1 MRYRWDD
8 GGRRR
13 SGLKRE
19 PAKDCACRAIAIASG
34 RPYLA
39 VREMLI
45 AHAQREPAHWDRSHP
60 DKGVRRVTYEPV
72 MRALGAVWHPL
83 WGPRNPSWR
92 TVTRLGHFGLIGSP
106 PRRLVLSMRGHL
118 TAVVRGVIRDTHHYG
133 EDRQVFGAYIFPEPR
148 R

>member
-8 GGRRR
+8 GGRKR
-13 SGLKRE
+13 SGFKRE

-34 RPYLA
+34 KPYKEVRTLLLA
-39 VREMLI
+39 SAKRERRK
-45 AHAQREPAHWDRSHP
+45 ADRSHP
-60 DKGVRRVTYEPV
+60 DWGVHRAVYEPV

-92 TVTRLGHFGLIGSP
+92 TVTRLRTFGLLGNP
-106 PRRLVLSMRGHL
+106 PRRFVLSMRGHL

-133 EDRQVFGAYIFPEPR
+133 LARQVFGAYIFPEPR